1 MKSLQNI
8 QLTDKLVATDNQ
20 SVDSED
26 FFRSESYSN
35 VDEVKKDKLKEIPL
49 SARKENCEELDR
61 FKESMKITENY
72 LPINTDFSQKKKMS
86 LKIGNMNIIRLDED
100 ELTPRTRRNSARLSI
115 ITSAFDG
122 RVNCVLCR
130 QTLKD

>member
-1 MKSLQNI
+1 MKTLQNV

-35 VDEVKKDKLKEIPL
+35 VEENKKEKSKEIPL
-49 SARKENCEELDR
+49 SARKENCEELDI
-61 FKESMKITENY
+61 FKESIKFAENY
-72 LPINTDFSQKKKMS
+72 TPINTDFSQKKKMS
-86 LKIGNMNIIRLDED
+86 LKNGNMNIIRLDED

-122 RVNCVLCR
+122 RV
-130 QTLKD
+130 KYY